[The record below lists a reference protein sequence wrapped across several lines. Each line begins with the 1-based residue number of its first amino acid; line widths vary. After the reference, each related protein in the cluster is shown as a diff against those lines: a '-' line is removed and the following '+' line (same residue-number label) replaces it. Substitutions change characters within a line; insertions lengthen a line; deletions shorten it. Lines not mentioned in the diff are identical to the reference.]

1 MSVIQQDLWGNK
13 VVAGDVVDRIAHI
26 LEEHEDARDDYKVL
40 MARYWMAFDGL
51 DEFLGDLPAMRSGFL
66 AWFVGLATSP
76 KTLQN
81 RCMEI
86 QKRRPGLDAAAE
98 VREERQRM
106 ARQGPVR

>member
-26 LEEHEDARDDYKVL
+26 LEHNEDARNDYKVL
-40 MARYWMAFDGL
+40 MARYWIEFDGL
-51 DEFLGDLPAMRSGFL
+51 DEFLGDLPAMRAGFL

-86 QKRRPGLDAAAE
+86 QRRRPVLDADAG
-98 VREERQRM
+98 VREERQRQ
-106 ARQGPVR
+106 ARMGPVR